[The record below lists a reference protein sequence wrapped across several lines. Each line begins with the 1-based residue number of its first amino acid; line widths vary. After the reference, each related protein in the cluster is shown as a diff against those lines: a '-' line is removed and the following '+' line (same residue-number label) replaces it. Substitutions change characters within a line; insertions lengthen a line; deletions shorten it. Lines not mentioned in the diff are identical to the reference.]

1 MNLHLLA
8 VGKLRPAFREAA
20 DEYVRRLKRFARL
33 EEREIR
39 EAGRAG
45 NPTAQRREE
54 TKRLAA
60 AVPGGAR
67 IVALTR
73 GGDGWSS
80 SELARQMSRWRSESR
95 PVAFVIGGA
104 EGIDEELVRGAD
116 ARWSLGAL
124 TLPHELA
131 RVVVYEQLYRGFTIL
146 AGTPY
151 HKGPSGS

>member
-8 VGKLRPAFREAA
+8 VGKLRPSYREAA
-20 DEYVRRLKRFARL
+20 DEYIRRLRRFARL
-33 EEREIR
+33 DEREIR

-45 NPTAQRREE
+45 NAVAQRREE

-60 AVPGGAR
+60 TVPEGAR

-80 SELARQMSRWRSESR
+80 AELARQMARWRTESR
-95 PVAFVIGGA
+95 PMAFVIGGA
-104 EGIDEELVRGAD
+104 EGLESEFVKRAD
-116 ARWSLGAL
+116 SRWSLGAL

-131 RVVVYEQLYRGFTIL
+131 RVIILEQLYRGFTIL
-146 AGTPY
+146 GGTPY
-151 HKGPSGS
+151 HKGPRS

>member
-33 EEREIR
+33 EEREVR

-45 NPTAQRREE
+45 NSTAQRREE
-54 TKRLAA
+54 TKRLEA
-60 AVPGGAR
+60 AVPDGAR
-67 IVALTR
+67 VIALTR

-80 SELARQMSRWRSESR
+80 SELARQMSRWRVESR
-95 PVAFVIGGA
+95 PLAFVIGGA
-104 EGIDEELVRGAD
+104 EGLEERFVAGAD
-116 ARWSLGAL
+116 SRWSLGAL

-131 RVVVYEQLYRGFTIL
+131 RVVVLEQLYRGFTIL
-146 AGTPY
+146 GGSPY
-151 HKGPSGS
+151 HKGPAGR

>member
-1 MNLHLLA
+1 LNLHLLA
-8 VGKLRPAFREAA
+8 VGKLRPAYREAA
-20 DEYVRRLKRFARL
+20 DEYIRRLRRFARL

-45 NPTAQRREE
+45 NAVAQRREE

-60 AVPGGAR
+60 TVPEGAR

-80 SELARQMSRWRSESR
+80 PELARQMARWRTESR
-95 PVAFVIGGA
+95 PMAFVIGGA
-104 EGIDEELVRGAD
+104 EGLENEFVNRAD
-116 ARWSLGAL
+116 SRWSLGAL

-131 RVVVYEQLYRGFTIL
+131 RVIVLEQLYRGFTIL

-151 HKGPSGS
+151 HKGPPS

>member
-20 DEYVRRLKRFARL
+20 DEYVRRLRRFARL

-39 EAGRAG
+39 EAGRSG
-45 NPTAQRREE
+45 NATAQRREE

-60 AVPGGAR
+60 AVPDSAR
-67 IVALTR
+67 VIALTR

-80 SELARQMSRWRSESR
+80 TELARQMGRWRTESR
-95 PVAFVIGGA
+95 PLAFVIGGA
-104 EGIDEELVRGAD
+104 EGLAAEFVSSAD
-116 ARWSLGAL
+116 SRWSLGAL

-131 RVVVYEQLYRGFTIL
+131 RVIVLEQLYRGFTIL

-151 HKGPSGS
+151 HKGPAGA

>member
-1 MNLHLLA
+1 LNLHLLA
-8 VGKLRPAFREAA
+8 VGKLRSAYREAA
-20 DEYVRRLKRFARL
+20 DEYIRRLRRFARL
-33 EEREIR
+33 DEREIR

-45 NPTAQRREE
+45 NAVAQRREE

-60 AVPGGAR
+60 TVPEGAR

-80 SELARQMSRWRSESR
+80 PELARQMARWRTESR
-95 PVAFVIGGA
+95 PMAFVIGGA
-104 EGIDEELVRGAD
+104 EGLDSEFVNRAD
-116 ARWSLGAL
+116 SRWSLGAL

-131 RVVVYEQLYRGFTIL
+131 RVIVLEQLYRGFTIL

-151 HKGPSGS
+151 HKGPPS